1 MKSIEKTAKDF
12 LFMGCVFFSL
22 WIYLQGVM
30 KEFSLWNP
38 QEGIKPMQIS
48 IREEPVSAETGN
60 VPEQKE
66 PKAEIIRKE
75 VVTLRNKEA
84 ERILALIQEGKLSS
98 HRASFYRKLP
108 SVKDHPKEQERT
120 K

>member
-1 MKSIEKTAKDF
+1 MQTSI
-12 LFMGCVFFSL
+12 G
-22 WIYLQGVM
+22 
-30 KEFSLWNP
+30 
-38 QEGIKPMQIS
+38 
-48 IREEPVSAETGN
+48 EESVSAEADKS
-60 VPEQKE
+60 PEQKE

-75 VVTLRNKEA
+75 AVPFRNKEA

-108 SVKDHPKEQERT
+108 SVKDNPKEQERT

>member
-1 MKSIEKTAKDF
+1 MKSIEKTVKDF
-12 LFMGCVFFSL
+12 LFIGCVSFSL
-22 WIYLQGVM
+22 WIYLQGVI

-38 QEGIKPMQIS
+38 QEGIKPMQRS
-48 IREEPVSAETGN
+48 IREEPVSAETDKFS
-60 VPEQKE
+60 EQKE

-75 VVTLRNKEA
+75 VVTPRNKEA

-98 HRASFYRKLP
+98 HQASFYRKLP
-108 SVKDHPKEQERT
+108 SVKDHTKEQERT

>member
-12 LFMGCVFFSL
+12 LFIGCVSFSL
-22 WIYLQGVM
+22 WFCLQGFI
-30 KEFSLWNP
+30 KEFSLWNL
-38 QEGIKPMQIS
+38 QEGIKPKETN
-48 IREEPVSAETGN
+48 IRDETLSLERDKVS
-60 VPEQKE
+60 EQKE
-66 PKAEIIRKE
+66 PKAEITRKE
-75 VVTLRNKEA
+75 AVILRNREA

-108 SVKDHPKEQERT
+108 SAKDNPKEQERT

>member
-1 MKSIEKTAKDF
+1 
-12 LFMGCVFFSL
+12 
-22 WIYLQGVM
+22 M

-38 QEGIKPMQIS
+38 QEGIKPMQTS
-48 IREEPVSAETGN
+48 IGEESVSAEADKS
-60 VPEQKE
+60 PEQKE

-75 VVTLRNKEA
+75 AVPFRNKEA

-108 SVKDHPKEQERT
+108 SVKDNPKEQERT